1 MIPVLGSPSGTNY
14 QQVAAVTVAT
24 ARIAAAAAQID
35 PLHNRICQAAPMRG
49 FDVSK

>member
-24 ARIAAAAAQID
+24 ARIAAAAQID
-35 PLHNRICQAAPMRG
+35 PLHNRICQVAPMRG